1 MALPR
6 VAWRCGLGRWYP
18 MDSGGAQ
25 VRACESFFPV
35 GLSVV
40 KAMVGGEEEEEKRR
54 LAEAAE

>member
-1 MALPR
+1 
-6 VAWRCGLGRWYP
+6 

-40 KAMVGGEEEEEKRR
+40 KAMVGGEEEEEEKRR